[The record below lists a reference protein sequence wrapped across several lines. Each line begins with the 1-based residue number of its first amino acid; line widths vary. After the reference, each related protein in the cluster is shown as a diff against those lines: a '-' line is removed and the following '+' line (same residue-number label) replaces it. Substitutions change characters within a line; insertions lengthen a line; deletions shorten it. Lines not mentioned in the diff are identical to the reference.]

1 MFWIWLSF
9 INFFLNK
16 RAEGP
21 MVPIYPYWMPDQ
33 VRHGGVGCLV
43 VRYLTKEPRFLFI
56 LFMVKLSVGG

>member
-1 MFWIWLSF
+1 
-9 INFFLNK
+9 
-16 RAEGP
+16 